1 MQYKLSD
8 FIERNT
14 DVPEVNS
21 ALKSIQSQIETI
33 RNHLCSLPFESEP
46 SEFIKVLS
54 AWQSKKEQS
63 KDNDGR

>member
-21 ALKSIQSQIETI
+21 ALKSIERQIETI
-33 RNHLCSLPFESEP
+33 RNHLYSLPFESEP

-54 AWQSKKEQS
+54 GWQSKKEHPE
-63 KDNDGR
+63 DNDGG

>member
-14 DVPEVNS
+14 DVPEVES
-21 ALKSIQSQIETI
+21 ALKSIERQIETI
-33 RNHLCSLPFESEP
+33 RNHLYSLPFESEP

-54 AWQSKKEQS
+54 AWQSKKEHPED
-63 KDNDGR
+63 KDGG

>member
-21 ALKSIQSQIETI
+21 ALKSIEKQIENI
-33 RNHLCSLPFESEP
+33 RNHLYSLPFESEP
-46 SEFIKVLS
+46 AEFLKVLS
-54 AWQSKKEQS
+54 GWQSKKEQS
-63 KDNDGR
+63 KDNHVR

>member
-21 ALKSIQSQIETI
+21 ALKSIERQIETI
-33 RNHLCSLPFESEP
+33 RNHLYSLPFESEP

-54 AWQSKKEQS
+54 GWQSKKEQAEG
-63 KDNDGR
+63 NDGG

>member
-8 FIERNT
+8 FLERNT

-21 ALKSIQSQIETI
+21 ALKSIQNQIETI

-46 SEFIKVLS
+46 SEFLKVLS
-54 AWQSKKEQS
+54 GWQSKKEQS
-63 KDNDGR
+63 EDNDDG

>member
-8 FIERNT
+8 FIERNS
-14 DVPEVNS
+14 DVPEVKS
-21 ALKSIQSQIETI
+21 ALEAIKSQIETI

-54 AWQSKKEQS
+54 AWQSKKEHPE
-63 KDNDGR
+63 DIDGG

>member
-21 ALKSIQSQIETI
+21 AIKSIERQIETI
-33 RNHLCSLPFESEP
+33 RNHLYSLPFESEP
-46 SEFIKVLS
+46 SEFLKVLS
-54 AWQSKKEQS
+54 GWQSKKEQAEE
-63 KDNDGR
+63 NDGG

>member
-21 ALKSIQSQIETI
+21 ALKSIQSQIETV
-33 RNHLCSLPFESEP
+33 RNHLYSLPFESEP
-46 SEFIKVLS
+46 SEFLKVLS
-54 AWQSKKEQS
+54 GWQSKKNQS
-63 KDNDGR
+63 EDNDDG